1 MGIFSRLADIINS
14 NLNAILDRA
23 EEPEKI
29 IRLVIQEMEDTLV
42 EVRSTAAKTIAEK
55 KEINRRL
62 MRLQEA
68 QQGWEDKAELALTK
82 GREDLAK
89 GALLEK
95 AKLAETAQALQ
106 DELDELEA
114 MLRQGED
121 DIAKLESKLREAKAK
136 QQALAARHDTAGSRL
151 KVRRTLYDGRVEDAF
166 SRFEQVEKKLDE
178 AEGQVEAYDM
188 GRGGKSLADEI
199 SELAAESAIEDELAA
214 LKARIGKTGAK
225 KPASGGD
232 GENDAADG
240 Q

>member
-55 KEINRRL
+55 KEISRRL
-62 MRLQEA
+62 GRLSEA
-68 QQGWEDKAELALTK
+68 QQGWQQKAELALSK

-89 GALLEK
+89 GALVEK
-95 AKLAETAQALQ
+95 AKLAEAAEALREEVE
-106 DELDELEA
+106 ELDA
-114 MLRQGED
+114 MLRQGEV
-121 DIAKLESKLREAKAK
+121 DIAKLEGKLREAKAK
-136 QQALAARHDTAGSRL
+136 QQALTARHETAGSRL
-151 KVRRTLYDGRVEDAF
+151 KVRRTLYDGRVEEAF

-178 AEGQVEAYDM
+178 AEGEVEAYDL
-188 GRGGKSLADEI
+188 GRGGKSLAEEI

-214 LKARIGKTGAK
+214 LKARLDKERGDKAKEGGGAG
-225 KPASGGD
+225 A
-232 GENDAADG
+232 N
-240 Q
+240 

>member
-62 MRLQEA
+62 ARLQEA
-68 QQGWEDKAELALTK
+68 QESWEDKAELALTK

-106 DELDELEA
+106 EELDELEA

-178 AEGQVEAYDM
+178 AEGQVEAYDL
-188 GRGGKSLADEI
+188 GRSGKSLADEI

-214 LKARIGKTGAK
+214 LKARIGKSGAK
-225 KPASGGD
+225 QAARGGN

>member
-55 KEINRRL
+55 KEASRRL
-62 MRLQEA
+62 ARLAEA
-68 QQGWEDKAELALTK
+68 QKGWEEKAELALSK

-89 GALLEK
+89 AALVEK
-95 AKLAETAQALQ
+95 AKLGEAAAMLQ
-106 DELDELEA
+106 SELEELDA
-114 MLRQGED
+114 MLRQGEA

-136 QQALAARHDTAGSRL
+136 QQALAARHETASSRL
-151 KVRRTLYDGRVEDAF
+151 KVRRNLYDGRVDDAF
-166 SRFEQVEKKLDE
+166 ARFEQVEKKLDA
-178 AEGQVEAYDM
+178 AEGEVEAFGL
-188 GRGGKSLADEI
+188 GRGKSLAEEI

-214 LKARIGKTGAK
+214 LKARMAQGKAAT
-225 KPASGGD
+225 KPA
-232 GENDAADG
+232 ERE
-240 Q
+240 